1 MPEDKDLVIDD
12 NFIRQYSSNSETI
25 KFVKKKFKHIS
36 RVGAINLIKLILQQN
51 IHIKITMIQPKFKK
65 FFQYNKGKFD
75 VNLEIKSEVLKD
87 LRLTL
92 NGFLGLIGKEP
103 IIYDKADNKNWDL
116 DGDDNYIVDKYT
128 LFENV
133 RKLICDEGGVLS
145 FHYNFNE
152 TDLELLP
159 PKNSDVLQ
167 KVLVQVMS
175 NPIKFDFPIEYRYSC
190 PQCGEVTNM
199 KAYEV
204 ASTKAKIKCPGILSY
219 VDSKGDSKSKLCG
232 MFLDPDSE
240 ISVVK
245 DAYYYDISYE
255 DEEGNKYSA
264 AAISFLDIK
273 PGFYET
279 VIFKIKNPKKVE
291 MYFLID
297 IKNLKNNEF
306 ILPEKSEENYI
317 YTLQKSFDE
326 YIRRQTGMRIYGLN
340 PIKVALIM
348 QKVVGELN
356 LKRVFNVQVIGDP
369 STGKSTV
376 LKYYLFLLNN
386 NFNLSTNGLS
396 ISVPGLRGTKSSIM
410 LMGKESKIITT
421 GYLGTFKSIQIDEA
435 GENKELVQNLKTF
448 LLEDNYGY
456 DKAGATGVFNKR
468 IAQFALSENLSY
480 EHVGQYNG
488 SIRKAYRESTQ
499 DFEGF
504 KKDQWDNNEDLFKP
518 IYEYVNPYLR
528 KVIRDKRAELTMKQ
542 IWWIDGYE
550 MPLHERFP
558 FYFYLTNE
566 KNDPKLAEVVKR
578 NTSRNTISE
587 NLELM
592 KILRCEGIDSFF
604 KGLKDFVHGTN
615 EFASFEK
622 VDKILEDYGIK
633 ADARMK
639 AFYYSLIKASR
650 IINQRLTT
658 EEQDYDLLKW
668 FVEKMN
674 CKLDVVDT
682 CDYKINGVYN
692 KADIRRMDE
701 EIDASAKSVGENFN
715 DFGGNQNFLQY

>member
-1 MPEDKDLVIDD
+1 MTDDKELVIDD

-36 RVGAINLIKLILQQN
+36 RVGAINLIKLVLQQN
-51 IHIKITMIQPKFKK
+51 IHIKITQIQPKFKK
-65 FFQYNKGKFD
+65 LFQYNKAKVD
-75 VNLEIKSEVLKD
+75 ENLEIKPEVLKD
-87 LRLTL
+87 LRITL
-92 NGFLGLIGKEP
+92 NGFLAQIGKDP
-103 IIYDKADNKNWDL
+103 IIYDKAENKNWDL

-152 TDLELLP
+152 PDLELLP

-167 KVLVQVMS
+167 KVLLQVMS

-190 PQCGEVTNM
+190 PQCGNVTNL

-204 ASTKAKIKCPGILSY
+204 ASTKAKIKCQGILSY
-219 VDSKGDSKSKLCG
+219 VDSNGDSKSKLCG

-240 ISVVK
+240 VSIVK
-245 DAYYYDISYE
+245 DE
-255 DEEGNKYSA
+255 
-264 AAISFLDIK
+264 

-291 MYFLID
+291 MYFIMD
-297 IKNLKNNEF
+297 VKDLKNNEF
-306 ILPEKSEENYI
+306 VIPEKTEENYI
-317 YTLQKSFDE
+317 FTLQKAFDE
-326 YIRRQTGMRIYGLN
+326 YIRTQTGMRIYGLN

-348 QKVVGELN
+348 QKIVGELN
-356 LKRVFNVQVIGDP
+356 LKRVFNVQVVGDP

-396 ISVPGLRGTKSSIM
+396 VSVAGLRGTKSSIM

-456 DKAGATGVFNKR
+456 DKAGSTGVFNKR
-468 IAQFALSENLSY
+468 IAQFALSENLSH

-499 DFEGF
+499 EFEGF
-504 KKDQWDNNEDLFKP
+504 KKEAWDNDVDLFKP

-528 KVIRDKRAELTMKQ
+528 KVIRDKRAELAMKQ

-566 KNDPKLAEVVKR
+566 KNDPKLAEVVKK

-592 KILRCEGIDSFF
+592 KILRCEGIDNFF
-604 KGLKDFVHGTN
+604 KNIKDFTHGTD
-615 EFASFEK
+615 EFESFEK
-622 VDKILEDYGIK
+622 VDEILEEYGVK

-639 AFYYSLIKASR
+639 AFYYSLVKASR
-650 IINQRLTT
+650 IANCRLTT
-658 EEQDYDLLKW
+658 EQQDYDLLKW
-668 FVEKMN
+668 FLEKMN

-682 CDYKINGVYN
+682 CDYKIKGPYN
-692 KADIRRMDE
+692 KADMRRMDD
-701 EIDASAKSVGENFN
+701 EIDANAKTTEDNFD
-715 DFGGNQNFLQY
+715 DFGGDQNFFQY